1 MLKKLRI
8 QNFKCWWEEDTVD
21 MQMAPL
27 TVFFGTN
34 SSGKSSIGQFLMMLK
49 QTTESADRKAVLNLG
64 DRASAAQLGSYEDMI
79 YAHDSSRDLKFAY
92 EWDCKGTLEIQ
103 DSPSKKRY
111 PYNAMHFS
119 AEIGMNEKAKR
130 MFVKNF
136 SYQLGNEPDM
146 LKVGMS
152 AERGSLSNY
161 NLDADKGYTPTRP
174 TRGRGWPLDA
184 PVHFYAFP
192 DVTFARYRNADFVA
206 DLNLQHQKLFAS
218 MSYLGPLRKH
228 AERIY
233 ILPGSEPESVGYSG
247 EHTIPAMLAAQGK
260 HFNFIH
266 GKRKKSFSEIIVAAL
281 KEMKLADDLKVKP
294 LSTDQ
299 QQAYEVKVATK
310 YSKTRGSTPGD
321 SLPDVGIGVAQV
333 LPVLVQCFYAPP
345 GSIIIMEQPEIHL
358 HPSAQS
364 ALADVMIDVIRSR
377 ENGVDRNIQLIIET
391 HSEHFLRRLQLRIAE
406 KEIEREKVEAYFV
419 EPKDGRAHLEHLSID
434 VFGDIGNWPKNFF
447 GDEFGDIAK
456 KVEAKRQRLRTQ
468 AQANRR

>member
-1 MLKKLRI
+1 MLKKLHI
-8 QNFKCWWEEDTVD
+8 QNFKCWEDTGE
-21 MQMAPL
+21 MTMAPL

-34 SSGKSSIGQFLMMLK
+34 SSGKSSIGQFLMLLK
-49 QTTESADRKAVLNLG
+49 QTTEFADRKAVLNLG
-64 DRASAAQLGSYEDMI
+64 DRDSAAQLGSYEDMI

-92 EWDCKGTLEIQ
+92 EWNCKGALEFQ
-103 DSPSKKRY
+103 DSSSKKRH
-111 PYNAMHFS
+111 PYDAMHFS

-130 MFVKNF
+130 MFVKKF
-136 SYQLGNEPDM
+136 SYQLGNEPDI

-152 AERGSLSNY
+152 AERGSLSSY
-161 NLDADKGYTPTRP
+161 NLDADKGYKPRHAP
-174 TRGRGWPLDA
+174 GRSWPLDA

-192 DVTFARYRNADFVA
+192 DLVFARYRNADFVA

-233 ILPGSEPESVGYSG
+233 IWPGSEPESVGYSG
-247 EHTIPAMLAAQGK
+247 EHTIPAMLAAQGRR
-260 HFNFIH
+260 FNFKFKQPRI
-266 GKRKKSFSEIIVAAL
+266 SFAETIVAEL
-281 KEMKLADDLKVKP
+281 KKMGLADDLKVKP

-299 QQAYEVKVATK
+299 QRAYEVKVATE
-310 YSKTRGSTPGD
+310 YSKSRGGMPVD

-364 ALADVMIDVIRSR
+364 ALADVMIHAIHSR
-377 ENGVDRNIQLIIET
+377 ENRIGRNIQLIIET

-406 KEIEREKVEAYFV
+406 KEIEQKKVEAYFV
-419 EPKDGRAHLEHLSID
+419 EPKDGRAHLERLDID

-447 GDEFGDIAK
+447 GNEFGDIAK
-456 KVEAKRQRLRTQ
+456 KVEAKRQRLHTQ